1 MRFGAATTALM
12 FAAQLHRSDDLA
24 GMGFLRADNAWWV
37 RVDLSL
43 DVVREAALSCGGRV
57 HVTYAGQLV
66 PDRGWG
72 EPPTEGVGLE
82 LSSLTETPLV
92 EAVRIAGLVKT
103 PPTPVSQVTIVV
115 PGLRLA
121 ELIRRALD
129 LNLTVTYQR
138 VDLTPLFEAGD
149 GDRAHAP
156 GGGPGRSGYAG
167 TQSHASGGRSGYAR
181 GSDRVHPSGGGPRQ
195 SAYVRDVDQAHAP
208 SGGSGRSGYVV
219 DLVAGAGSV
228 SPSLVAALER
238 DPFVLVCRRVRDR
251 LLIQHRHASPL
262 PDRVLAALVDHGVW
276 VLAADGYGCARLTAH
291 GEPQPGTAFVRSPV
305 DRPLQ
310 PLESLPEWPDAVP
323 EPPTLTVVPAR
334 AHGQKIDA
342 VLLSDEGLA
351 ALPLVLEGLP
361 LAETA
366 QLTLGRDRHL
376 LTATGGVLEDLPVG
390 EPLRCV
396 GPGQLYLPLG
406 FRLKPRL
413 PPAARRALFP
423 TDQGDAIVLT
433 ANACYA
439 FLLRTAVPVWQLWA
453 GEPLEV
459 DVQLPPEMERS
470 LRLIDDGLTPPE
482 RTRRVGFLP
491 SLSRPRRSGP
501 RGIRREPME
510 RGSWQDQ
517 AWALESDGQLIRAA
531 ELHNRH
537 NQPLQAARLYER
549 AAELEEG

>member
-24 GMGFLRADNAWWV
+24 GMGFLRSEDAWWV

-57 HVTYAGQLV
+57 HVTCAGQLV

-138 VDLTPLFEAGD
+138 VDLTPLFETS
-149 GDRAHAP
+149 DRAH
-156 GGGPGRSGYAG
+156 GAG
-167 TQSHASGGRSGYAR
+167 GGRSGYA
-181 GSDRVHPSGGGPRQ
+181 PAPGGR
-195 SAYVRDVDQAHAP
+195 
-208 SGGSGRSGYVV
+208 SGRSGYVV
-219 DLVAGAGSV
+219 DLVAGAGNV

-291 GEPQPGTAFVRSPV
+291 GEPQSGTAFVRSPV

-433 ANACYA
+433 ADACYA

-453 GEPLEV
+453 GEPPEV
-459 DVQLPPEMERS
+459 DMQLPPEMERS

-482 RTRRVGFLP
+482 RTRRVDFLP
-491 SLSRPRRSGP
+491 GLRRPRRSGP
-501 RGIRREPME
+501 RGIRPTPME

>member
-1 MRFGAATTALM
+1 LEGRSRAELVVRFGAATTALM

-24 GMGFLRADNAWWV
+24 GMGFLRSDNAWWV

-43 DVVREAALSCGGRV
+43 EVVREAALSCGGRV
-57 HVTYAGQLV
+57 HVTCAGQLV

-72 EPPTEGVGLE
+72 EPPTDGVGLE
-82 LSSLTETPLV
+82 VASLTETTLV
-92 EAVRIAGLVKT
+92 EAVRTAGLIKT

-115 PGLRLA
+115 PGMRLA
-121 ELIRRALD
+121 ELVRRALD

-138 VDLTPLFEAGD
+138 VDLTPLFGAEVGD
-149 GDRAHAP
+149 QAHAP
-156 GGGPGRSGYAG
+156 GGGPGRSGY
-167 TQSHASGGRSGYAR
+167 
-181 GSDRVHPSGGGPRQ
+181 
-195 SAYVRDVDQAHAP
+195 
-208 SGGSGRSGYVV
+208 VV
-219 DLVAGAGSV
+219 DLAAGAGNV

-276 VLAADGYGCARLTAH
+276 LLAADGYGCARLTAH
-291 GEPQPGTAFVRSPV
+291 GEPQSGTAFVRSPV

-310 PLESLPEWPDAVP
+310 PLESIPEWPDAVP

-342 VLLSDEGLA
+342 VLLSDEALA
-351 ALPLVLEGLP
+351 ALPMVLEGLP

-406 FRLKPRL
+406 FRLKPQL

-423 TDQGDAIVLT
+423 ADQGDAIVLT
-433 ANACYA
+433 VDACYA

-453 GEPLEV
+453 GEPPEV

-470 LRLIDDGLTPPE
+470 LRLIDDGLTPQE
-482 RTRRVGFLP
+482 RTRRVDFLP
-491 SLSRPRRSGP
+491 GLRRPRRPGP
-501 RGIRREPME
+501 RGIRPTPME
-510 RGSWQDQ
+510 RGTWQDQ

-537 NQPLQAARLYER
+537 NQPPRLYER

>member
-1 MRFGAATTALM
+1 MVRFGAATTALM

-24 GMGFLRADNAWWV
+24 GMGFLRSEDAWWV

-57 HVTYAGQLV
+57 HVMCAGQLV

-72 EPPTEGVGLE
+72 EPPTEGVGPE

-92 EAVRIAGLVKT
+92 DAVRIAGLVKT

-138 VDLTPLFEAGD
+138 VDLTPLFETDDRAHGPGGRPGRSGYTRD
-149 GDRAHAP
+149 GDQAHAP
-156 GGGPGRSGYAG
+156 GGGPGRTGDGDRAYA
-167 TQSHASGGRSGYAR
+167 
-181 GSDRVHPSGGGPRQ
+181 PGGGPGRTGDGDR
-195 SAYVRDVDQAHAP
+195 AYAP
-208 SGGSGRSGYVV
+208 GGRSGRSGYVV
-219 DLVAGAGSV
+219 DLVAGAGNV

-291 GEPQPGTAFVRSPV
+291 GEPQSGTAFVRSPV

-433 ANACYA
+433 ADACYA

-453 GEPLEV
+453 GEPPEV
-459 DVQLPPEMERS
+459 DMQLPPEMERS
-470 LRLIDDGLTPPE
+470 LRLIDDGLTPQE
-482 RTRRVGFLP
+482 RTRRVDFLP
-491 SLSRPRRSGP
+491 GLRRPRRSGP
-501 RGIRREPME
+501 RGIRPTPME